1 MSGMKTTEVSSQKW
15 KDLTLLAFDLE
26 TTGKYPISS
35 EICEIAAV
43 KYRDGKIIDEFQTLI
58 LPKHPMGHEVIA
70 IHGITNE
77 MVAAA
82 PSIESKISEFSKF
95 VEGTVMMA
103 HHSPFDM
110 GFLAWEF
117 ERAKIAFPENPAMC
131 TSLLSRQVIK
141 ESPNHKLVT
150 LAKTL
155 NINPGNS
162 HRALDDAKTCLAVGL
177 ECLKRLG
184 TEALMAD
191 VFKAQGQNLLWS
203 DFSVEDLFQAGVSQV
218 VMEAM
223 MAHSAVS
230 MAYQGGSKPGKERT
244 VYPTGLVRGP
254 ERDFIMALDPKENIE
269 KRYYLNRITSAS
281 II

>member
-1 MSGMKTTEVSSQKW
+1 MLKDFIKSKKW
-15 KDLTLLAFDLE
+15 KDLNLVAFDLE
-26 TTGKYPISS
+26 TTGKYPLSS

-43 KYRDGKIIDEFQTLI
+43 KYQDGKVVDEFQTLI
-58 LPKHPMGHEVIA
+58 LPKRPMSSEVIA

-77 MVAAA
+77 MVIGA
-82 PSIESKISEFSKF
+82 PPIEAKVSEFSNF
-95 VEGTVMMA
+95 VEDSIMMA

-117 ERAKIAFPENPAMC
+117 ERAQINFPEHPAMC
-131 TSLLSRQVIK
+131 TSLLSRALIK

-155 NINPGNS
+155 GIDPGSS
-162 HRALDDAKTCLAVGL
+162 HRALDDARTCLKVGL
-177 ECLKRLG
+177 ECLNRLG
-184 TEALMAD
+184 ANATMED
-191 VFKAQGQNLLWS
+191 VFKAQGQNLMWS
-203 DFSVEDLFQAGVSQV
+203 DFSVKVLSENRVNEV
-218 VMEAM
+218 VMKAM
-223 MAHSAVS
+223 LEHSAIS
-230 MAYQGGSKPGKERT
+230 MAYQGGSRPGKERI

-281 II
+281 IV